1 MCIIFD
7 EKNLLKNHWFLHL
20 ANWRRLSY
28 VGPFDLNG
36 FKLLFWHLVTTT
48 IPSSSKELQ
57 KRSGGI
63 YKKWS
68 LLLLGKRLHLWSVI
82 KRKKCK
88 QLDEYYAHS
97 SVLIQEMVLVPF
109 RHYKR
114 PNFARKF
121 TKIVKIRPPHITVCC
136 MSDNNNDRQT
146 PWNRCI
152 FLRIRV
158 RQYFHSAIGLKN
170 IELLP

>member
-1 MCIIFD
+1 MAPG
-7 EKNLLKNHWFLHL
+7 N
-20 ANWRRLSY
+20 
-28 VGPFDLNG
+28 
-36 FKLLFWHLVTTT
+36 TT
-48 IPSSSKELQ
+48 IPGRSRELQ
-57 KRSGGI
+57 ERSGI

-68 LLLLGKRLHLWSVI
+68 LLLLGKCLHLWSVI

-97 SVLIQEMVLVPF
+97 SVLIQEMVIVPF

-158 RQYFHSAIGLKN
+158 RQYFHSAPKWKI
-170 IELLP
+170 IELLS